1 MKWNIKSA
9 ITGTDFGTY
18 EADNE
23 EGAFEAMAQEIAKD
37 EGVDV
42 KHVISEIGRGQ
53 YSVTRVVPVSIP
65 DCFIPYYEKIS

>member
-23 EGAFEAMAQEIAKD
+23 DGAFETMSQEIAKG
-37 EGVDV
+37 EGVGV
-42 KHVISEIGRGQ
+42 KHVRSELSLGQ
-53 YSVTRVVPVSIP
+53 YSVTRAPS
-65 DCFIPYYEKIS
+65 E